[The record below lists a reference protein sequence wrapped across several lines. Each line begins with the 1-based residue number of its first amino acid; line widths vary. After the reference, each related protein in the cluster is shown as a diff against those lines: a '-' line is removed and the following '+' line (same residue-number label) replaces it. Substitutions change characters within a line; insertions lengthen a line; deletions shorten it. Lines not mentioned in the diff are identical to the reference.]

1 MKQEK
6 KNRSPFK
13 KNGLFN
19 EANPLIF
26 ELAKDLKRNMTDAEM
41 ILWNELKNGI
51 NGLKFRRQHPIG
63 IYITD
68 FYCHELKL
76 IVEVD

>member
-1 MKQEK
+1 MKQI
-6 KNRSPFK
+6 
-13 KNGLFN
+13 
-19 EANPLIF
+19 PLIF

-51 NGLKFRRQHPIG
+51 NGLKFRRRHPIG